1 MKKTKKICS
10 LTFLPH
16 TLPKKNLTNLPT
28 FPHDMMC
35 QIYNTRN
42 KNPVITGR
50 KNGQKERL
58 SKDER
63 GR

>member
-10 LTFLPH
+10 LTFSPH
-16 TLPKKNLTNLPT
+16 TLPRKNLTNLPT
-28 FPHDMMC
+28 FPHDVPNL
-35 QIYNTRN
+35 QHKKQKSRDHR
-42 KNPVITGR
+42 G